1 MPDRLSTR
9 SEDSVLQMESSN
21 VSLIELLCPFL
32 LSGYI
37 TPRRNKDISSGDV
50 E

>member
-1 MPDRLSTR
+1 MPDRISTR

-21 VSLIELLCPFL
+21 VNLLELLRPFL

-37 TPRRNKDISSGDV
+37 TPRQNKDISSGDV